1 MRSIDSTARAI
12 DALIQANEGS
22 IALDLLRLDFSELVA
37 GVGIT
42 QVRQWCTQLG
52 LNELLDVQAA
62 LEEAH
67 SIRDKHGSAS
77 IAAYDKTAT
86 LAAALDDPM
95 AELKA
100 LAGMFGTGLLLWT
113 GFREMQLQ
121 RNRIELLYVA
131 HGGHLSALD
140 ALDCLPGVL
149 AERVLFADVPQEANT
164 VGERIL
170 SLVLDDQLPASRRV
184 RAATILQQWI
194 AHGSVPERL
203 VTLDKSLK
211 RALDDETVSAISKL
225 TYRAAHVLGLGH
237 HPELRGERKDLRVDL
252 PALLREADALNTQW
266 LRFFSHRAAF
276 EYVARSERGDAAT
289 QLNQLEAL
297 LDPADASQQ
306 LAALRRRA
314 FGAINRLDYANALAC
329 AQRCLELVTALQ
341 IESRF
346 STVYSET
353 YAGALIGVARYD
365 DAIEVFE
372 SIIATSPAAYR
383 LSFEKT
389 HALAVA
395 AQALT
400 DAFVGRQ
407 RGEQHMVTTAPV
419 SIENAVKTYLQ
430 ACEGR
435 LNTAH
440 ARMYPRL
447 VARIAASVFERGF
460 GTTQIADDVRSL
472 EIAPPDTRPVSWPWR
487 LRIRLFGGYAVD
499 GLVSGAEGGKKGD
512 SKSALLLQYL
522 AAFAPTGIPVHQL
535 ADALWP
541 AADGDRA
548 MRTLDVALVRLRATL
563 PEENLLVRRGG
574 KIGFDWDR
582 VWCDTH
588 ACAQLVDAIHAHR
601 ESVETSQSDQ
611 SLQICANLVLELFK
625 LYRGDLLPE
634 SQESFARMR
643 AVHFRGEIIA
653 AVRIGLNAAAR
664 LDQFDHAAEMVRLS
678 VARGL
683 PISLA
688 NSVIAEL
695 VASGTPKD
703 RIVQF
708 EQLLQRDRIGESDVG
723 VL

>member
-67 SIRDKHGSAS
+67 SIRDEHGSAS

-86 LAAALDDPM
+86 LAAALDDPI

-113 GFREMQLQ
+113 GFREMQLR

-184 RAATILQQWI
+184 RAATILQPWI

-225 TYRAAHVLGLGH
+225 TYRAAHVLGLAH

-266 LRFFSHRAAF
+266 LRFFSQRVAY
-276 EYVARSERGDAAT
+276 EYVSRSGHSDAAT

-297 LDPADASQQ
+297 VNPADRSQQ
-306 LAALRRRA
+306 LAVLRRRA
-314 FGAINRLDYANALAC
+314 LEALYAHDYAKALAC
-329 AQRCLELVTALQ
+329 AQRCLELVTALE

-365 DAIEVFE
+365 EAIEVFE

-407 RGEQHMVTTAPV
+407 SGEQHMGTTAPV

-435 LNTAH
+435 LNALH
-440 ARMYPRL
+440 ARMHPRL
-447 VARIAASVFERGF
+447 VARIAAGAFEYGF

-472 EIAPPDTRPVSWPWR
+472 EIAPPESRTINWPWL
-487 LRIRLFGGYAVD
+487 LRIRLFEGYECE
-499 GLVSGAEGGKKGD
+499 GLVNAADSGKKGD
-512 SKSALLLQYL
+512 SKSAQLLQYL
-522 AAFAPTGIPVHQL
+522 GAFAPASVSVHRL

-541 AADGDRA
+541 DVDGDRA
-548 MRTLDVALVRLRATL
+548 MRSLDVALTRLRPTL
-563 PEENLLVRRGG
+563 PDTTLIVRHEG
-574 KIGFDWDR
+574 KIGLDMKR
-582 VWCDTH
+582 VWCDTEAVH
-588 ACAQLVDAIHAHR
+588 RLIDAIQERAEFGGDATTRRHNGAR
-601 ESVETSQSDQ
+601 ARLTLKLLD
-611 SLQICANLVLELFK
+611 
-625 LYRGDLLPE
+625 LYRGPLLPD
-634 SQESFARMR
+634 SRESFAHQR
-643 AVHFRGEIIA
+643 AAYFRA
-653 AVRIGLNAAAR
+653 KVSSAVQIGLREALALKLSTVSLEIVRAAM
-664 LDQFDHAAEMVRLS
+664 L
-678 VARGL
+678 RG
-683 PISLA
+683 ISPMLMQ
-688 NSVIAEL
+688 SVITEFVGRKNEHEGDNEPEPL
-695 VASGTPKD
+695 L
-703 RIVQF
+703 
-708 EQLLQRDRIGESDVG
+708 QLLRD
-723 VL
+723 